1 MESLIKD
8 ILINI
13 TEYNF
18 NPIFRDLSRLT
29 ENLIGKLKT
38 CHDYV
43 TIFINLETII
53 KNVIFLYMEESLKV
67 HWVAEN
73 LVNKESEN
81 VKEETKD
88 NDITETSANKNEA
101 INNKPSELLDT
112 VTKEIPLEKV
122 IAPEIAK
129 SETKESKEV
138 IERENKTNNVCETEE
153 TSPLKVII
161 PKLSEI
167 KEAEEVIEI
176 DNKPSEF
183 LNTATKEVSWPNM
196 NLPK

>member
-101 INNKPSELLDT
+101 INNKRSEILDT
-112 VTKEIPLEKV
+112 VTKEIPLVTV

-138 IERENKTNNVCETEE
+138 IERENKTNNVCDIEE
-153 TSPLKVII
+153 TS
-161 PKLSEI
+161 
-167 KEAEEVIEI
+167 
-176 DNKPSEF
+176 
-183 LNTATKEVSWPNM
+183 
-196 NLPK
+196 

>member
-88 NDITETSANKNEA
+88 NDITETSANKNKA
-101 INNKPSELLDT
+101 INNKRSEILDT
-112 VTKEIPLEKV
+112 VTK
-122 IAPEIAK
+122 
-129 SETKESKEV
+129 
-138 IERENKTNNVCETEE
+138 
-153 TSPLKVII
+153 
-161 PKLSEI
+161 
-167 KEAEEVIEI
+167 
-176 DNKPSEF
+176 
-183 LNTATKEVSWPNM
+183 
-196 NLPK
+196 

>member
-1 MESLIKD
+1 
-8 ILINI
+8 
-13 TEYNF
+13 
-18 NPIFRDLSRLT
+18 
-29 ENLIGKLKT
+29 
-38 CHDYV
+38 
-43 TIFINLETII
+43 
-53 KNVIFLYMEESLKV
+53 MEESLKV

-129 SETKESKEV
+129 S
-138 IERENKTNNVCETEE
+138 
-153 TSPLKVII
+153 
-161 PKLSEI
+161 
-167 KEAEEVIEI
+167 
-176 DNKPSEF
+176 
-183 LNTATKEVSWPNM
+183 
-196 NLPK
+196 